1 MEASLIRSRKES
13 FVADRTLAWGIIG
26 PGGIARAFAG
36 QLPLSTTGKLA
47 AVASRDQQRAER
59 FAAEFGAEKSYADYA
74 ELLADDEVR
83 AVYVATPHPWHFEW
97 SLRAIEAGKHV
108 LCEKPLTLNHAW
120 SMALVEAA
128 RRADVFLMEGY
139 MYRCH
144 PQTRRLAELI
154 RDGAIGEVRH
164 VEASFSFAADFRTDG
179 RIYDANLGGG
189 GILDVGGYPVSVA
202 RLIAGVASGAPFA
215 DPVSVSAVGRIGETG
230 VDEWTTAS
238 LGFSGGITAQVSTGI
253 RLAGENSVRVLGSE
267 GYLVVPVPWLP
278 SATESTSIMLH
289 RVGAD
294 VAEIKIAPRGLYAA
308 EADTVAAHL
317 ADRQAPE
324 MSWADTLGNMA
335 TLDTWRAEIGLTYP
349 QERATNIH
357 TGFGP
362 ARRTDTMRYGTIH
375 GVGKPISRLVM
386 GVDNQPNLVHAS
398 VVFDDFVERGGNT
411 FDTAYMYGKGSLEA
425 LLGQWIADRG
435 VRDEVVVIG
444 KGAHTPHNNPESIGR
459 QLDESLARLRTD
471 HVDIYFLHRDN
482 PQIPV
487 GEFVDALDELRRA
500 GRIGVYGGSN
510 WTPAR
515 FAEANAYA
523 ERAGRQ
529 PFTALSDQFSLA
541 EAYDL
546 PWANCEHVSDPES
559 REWLTERQVPL
570 FPWSSQA
577 RGFFA
582 GRADPA
588 DRSDAELVRCFY
600 SDDNFE
606 RLRRVRELAGRIGV
620 PPTAVA
626 LAYVLHQPFPTFPL
640 IGPRTLDE
648 TRSSLV
654 ALDVELSPELLAWL
668 DLRADQIA

>member
-1 MEASLIRSRKES
+1 M
-13 FVADRTLAWGIIG
+13 ADRTLAWGILG

-36 QLPLSTTGKLA
+36 QLPQSETGRLV
-47 AVASRDQQRAER
+47 AVASRDHERAGS
-59 FAAEFGAEKSYADYA
+59 FAVEFGAQRSYGDYA
-74 ELLADDEVR
+74 TLLADEDID
-83 AVYVATPHPWHFEW
+83 AIYVSTLHPWHFEW
-97 SLRAIEAGKHV
+97 SLRAIQAGKHV

-128 RRADVFLMEGY
+128 RRADVFLMEAY

-144 PQTRRLAELI
+144 RQTRTLVELI
-154 RDGAIGEVRH
+154 RDGAIGTVRH
-164 VEASFSFAADFRTDG
+164 VEASFSFHADFRAEG
-179 RIYDANLGGG
+179 RLYDPELGGG
-189 GILDVGGYPVSVA
+189 GILDVGGYPLSMA
-202 RLIAGVASGAPFA
+202 RLIAGAASGTAFA
-215 DPVSVSAVGRIGETG
+215 DPVSLSAVGRIGETG

-238 LGFSGGITAQVSTGI
+238 LGFANGITASVSCGI
-253 RLAGENSVRVLGSE
+253 RLARENTLRVLGSE
-267 GYLVVPVPWLP
+267 GYLVVAEPWLP
-278 SATESTSIMLH
+278 SATEPTAIALH
-289 RVGAD
+289 RVGAE
-294 VAEIKIAPRGLYAA
+294 VEQIAIAAQGLYAA

-335 TLDTWRAEIGLTYP
+335 ALDRWREEIGLVYP
-349 QERATNIH
+349 HERKTSVY

-362 ARRTDTMRYGTIH
+362 VRRTDTMRYGKVH
-375 GVGKPISRLVM
+375 GVAKPISRLVM

-398 VVFDDFVERGGNT
+398 VMFDDFVERGGNT
-411 FDTAYMYGKGSLEA
+411 FDTAYMYGMGRLEA
-425 LLGQWIADRG
+425 LLGQWLTDRG

-459 QLDESLARLRTD
+459 QLAESLDRLRTD

-482 PQIPV
+482 PDIPV
-487 GEFVDALDELRRA
+487 DEFVDALDELRRA

-523 ERAGRQ
+523 ERSGRQ
-529 PFTALSDQFSLA
+529 PFAALSDHFSLA

-546 PWANCEHVSDPES
+546 PWANCEHVSDPRS
-559 REWLTERQVPL
+559 RAWLTERQVPL

-600 SDDNFE
+600 SDANFE
-606 RLRRVRELAGRIGV
+606 RLRRVRELAAQFGV

-654 ALDVELSPELLAWL
+654 ALDVELTPDQVAWL
-668 DLRADQIA
+668 DLREQPA

>member
-1 MEASLIRSRKES
+1 M
-13 FVADRTLAWGIIG
+13 ADRTLAWGILG

-36 QLPLSTTGKLA
+36 QLPQSATGRLA
-47 AVASRDQQRAER
+47 AVASRDAARARE
-59 FAAEFGAEKSYADYA
+59 FAAGFGAAKAYGDYA
-74 ELLADDEVR
+74 ELLADEEID
-83 AVYVATPHPWHFEW
+83 AVYVSTPHPWHFPW
-97 SLRAIEAGKHV
+97 SLRAIQAGKHV

-128 RRADVFLMEGY
+128 RRADVFLMEAY

-144 PQTRRLAELI
+144 PQTRKLVELI
-154 RDGAIGEVRH
+154 GDGAIGDVRH
-164 VEASFSFAADFRTDG
+164 VESSFSFNSDLRADG
-179 RIYDANLGGG
+179 RLYDAALGGG
-189 GILDVGGYPVSVA
+189 GILDVGGYPVSMA
-202 RLIAGVASGAPFA
+202 RLIAGAATGQPFA
-215 DPVSVSAVGRIGETG
+215 DPVSVEAAGRIGETG

-238 LGFSGGITAQVSTGI
+238 LGFASGITASVSCGI
-253 RLAGENSVRVLGSE
+253 RLARENTLRVLGSE
-267 GYLVVPVPWLP
+267 GYLVVGQPWLP
-278 SATESTSIMLH
+278 SATEPTTIEVH
-289 RVGAD
+289 RVGAAVD
-294 VAEIKIAPRGLYAA
+294 EVVIAPQGLYAA
-308 EADTVAAHL
+308 EADAVAAHL

-335 TLDTWRAEIGLTYP
+335 ALDRWRAEIGLVYP
-349 QERATNIH
+349 HERETNVF
-357 TGFGP
+357 TGFGS
-362 ARRTDTMRYGTIH
+362 ARHTDAMRYGTVH
-375 GVGKPISRLVM
+375 GVDKPISRLVM

-398 VVFDDFVERGGNT
+398 VMFDDFLERGGNT
-411 FDTAYMYGKGSLEA
+411 FDTAYMYGMGRLEA
-425 LLGQWIADRG
+425 LLGQWLTDRG

-444 KGAHTPHNNPESIGR
+444 KGAHTPHNNPQSIAR
-459 QLDESLARLRTD
+459 QLNESLERLRTD

-482 PQIPV
+482 PDVPV
-487 GEFVDALDELRRA
+487 GEFVDALDELRKA

-529 PFTALSDQFSLA
+529 PFAALSDHFSLA

-546 PWANCEHVSDPES
+546 PWANCEHVSDAGS
-559 REWLTERQVPL
+559 RQWLADRKVAL

-588 DRSDAELVRCFY
+588 DRSDEELVRCFY
-600 SDDNFE
+600 SDANFE
-606 RLRRVRELAGRIGV
+606 RLRRVRELAQRLGV

-654 ALDVELSPELLAWL
+654 ALDIELTPEQVAWL
-668 DLRADQIA
+668 DLRADQMA

>member
-1 MEASLIRSRKES
+1 M
-13 FVADRTLAWGIIG
+13 ADRTLAWGILG

-36 QLPLSTTGKLA
+36 QLPQSRTGRLV
-47 AVASRDQQRAER
+47 AVASRDAARAEG
-59 FAAEFGAEKSYADYA
+59 FAAEFGGERSYGDYA
-74 ELLADDEVR
+74 ALLADDEVD
-83 AVYVATPHPWHFEW
+83 AIYVATPHPWHFDW
-97 SLRAIEAGKHV
+97 SLRAIRAGKHV

-128 RRADVFLMEGY
+128 RRADVFLMEAF

-144 PQTRRLAELI
+144 PQTKRIAELV

-164 VEASFSFAADFRTDG
+164 VESSFSFNADFATDG
-179 RIYDANLGGG
+179 RIYDAELGGG
-189 GILDVGGYPVSVA
+189 GILDVGGYPVSMA
-202 RLIAGVASGAPFA
+202 RLIAGAATGQAFA

-238 LGFSGGITAQVSTGI
+238 LGFASGLTASVSCGI
-253 RLAGENSVRVLGSE
+253 RLARENTLRVLGSE
-267 GYLVVPVPWLP
+267 GYLVVAEPWLP
-278 SATESTSIMLH
+278 SATEPTTIEVH
-289 RVGAD
+289 RVGAE
-294 VAEIKIAPRGLYAA
+294 VEEITIAPQGLYAA
-308 EADTVAAHL
+308 EADAVAAHL
-317 ADRQAPE
+317 ARRQAPE
-324 MSWADTLGNMA
+324 MSWADSLGNMA
-335 TLDTWRAEIGLTYP
+335 ALDRWRAEIGLVYP
-349 QERATNIH
+349 QERKTNVP

-362 ARRTDTMRYGTIH
+362 ARRTDSMRYGTVH
-375 GVGKPISRLVM
+375 GVTKPVSRLVM

-398 VVFDDFVERGGNT
+398 VVFDDFAERGGNA
-411 FDTAYMYGKGSLEA
+411 FDTAYMYGTGRLEA
-425 LLGQWIADRG
+425 LLGQWLTERG
-435 VRDEVVVIG
+435 VRDDVVVIG
-444 KGAHTPHNNPESIGR
+444 KGAHTPHNNPESIAR

-482 PQIPV
+482 PEVPV
-487 GEFVDALDELRRA
+487 GEFIDALDELRRA

-515 FAEANAYA
+515 YADANAYA
-523 ERAGRQ
+523 ERAGRP
-529 PFTALSDQFSLA
+529 PFAALSDQFSLA

-546 PWANCEHVSDPES
+546 PWANCEHVSDPAS
-559 REWLTERQVPL
+559 RQWLADRQVPL

-600 SDDNFE
+600 SDANFE
-606 RLRRVRELAGRIGV
+606 RLRRVRELARGFGV

-654 ALDVELSPELLAWL
+654 ALDVELTPEQLAWL
-668 DLRADQIA
+668 DLRDQIA

>member
-1 MEASLIRSRKES
+1 M
-13 FVADRTLAWGIIG
+13 ADRTLAWGILG

-36 QLPLSTTGKLA
+36 QLPRSSTGRLV
-47 AVASRDQQRAER
+47 AVASRDTARAAD
-59 FAAEFGAEKSYADYA
+59 FAAGFGARRSYGDYAD
-74 ELLADDEVR
+74 LLADDEID
-83 AVYVATPHPWHFEW
+83 AIYVATPHPWHFEW

-128 RRADVFLMEGY
+128 RRADVFLMEAY

-144 PQTRRLAELI
+144 PQTRKIAELV

-164 VEASFSFAADFRTDG
+164 VESSFSFHADFRTEG
-179 RIYDANLGGG
+179 RIYDAELGGG
-189 GILDVGGYPVSVA
+189 GILDVGGYPVSMA
-202 RLIAGVASGAPFA
+202 RLIAGAATGQAFA

-238 LGFSGGITAQVSTGI
+238 LGFASGITASVSCGI
-253 RLAGENSVRVLGSE
+253 RLKRENTLRVLGSE
-267 GYLVVPVPWLP
+267 GYLVVAEPWLP
-278 SATESTSIMLH
+278 SATEPTTVEVH
-289 RVGAD
+289 RVGAP
-294 VAEIKIAPRGLYAA
+294 VEEIEIAPRGLYAA
-308 EADTVAAHL
+308 EADVVAAHL

-335 TLDTWRAEIGLTYP
+335 TLDRWRAEIGLVYP
-349 QERATNIH
+349 QERKTNVH

-362 ARRTDTMRYGTIH
+362 ARRTESMRYGTVH
-375 GVGKPISRLVM
+375 GVAKPVSRLVM

-398 VVFDDFVERGGNT
+398 VMFDDFVERGGNT
-411 FDTAYMYGKGSLEA
+411 FDTAYMYGKGRLEA
-425 LLGQWIADRG
+425 LLGQWLTDRG

-444 KGAHTPHNNPESIGR
+444 KGAHTPDNNPESIAR
-459 QLDESLARLRTD
+459 QLDESLDRLRTD

-482 PQIPV
+482 PDVPA
-487 GEFVDALDELRRA
+487 GEFIDALDELRRA

-510 WTPAR
+510 WTPLR
-515 FAEANAYA
+515 YAEANAYA

-529 PFTALSDQFSLA
+529 PFSALSDHFSLA

-546 PWANCEHVSDPES
+546 PWANCEHVSDPAS
-559 REWLTERQVPL
+559 RKWLADRQIPL

-582 GRADPA
+582 GRADPE
-588 DRSDAELVRCFY
+588 DRSDEELVRCFY
-600 SDDNFE
+600 SDANFE
-606 RLRRVRELAGRIGV
+606 RLRRVRELAGQFGV

-654 ALDVELSPELLAWL
+654 ALDVELTPEHVAWL
-668 DLRADQIA
+668 DLRDQIA

>member
-1 MEASLIRSRKES
+1 M
-13 FVADRTLAWGIIG
+13 ADRTLVWGILG
-26 PGGIARAFAG
+26 PGNIARAFAG
-36 QLPLSTTGKLA
+36 QLPQSATGRLA
-47 AVASRDQQRAER
+47 AVASRDPGRAAR
-59 FAAEFGAEKSYADYA
+59 FAAEFGAQRSYGDYA
-74 ELLADDEVR
+74 ELLADDEVH
-83 AVYVATPHPWHFEW
+83 AVYVATPHPLHFEW

-128 RRADVFLMEGY
+128 RRADVFLMEAY

-144 PQTRRLAELI
+144 PQTRRLVELI

-164 VEASFSFAADFRTDG
+164 VDASFAFATDLRAEG
-179 RIYDANLGGG
+179 RLFDPNLGGG
-189 GILDVGGYPVSVA
+189 GILDVGGYPVSMA
-202 RLIAGVASGAPFA
+202 RLIAGVATGAAFA
-215 DPVSVSAVGRIGETG
+215 DPVSVTAVGRIGETG

-238 LGFSGGITAQVSTGI
+238 LGFASGMTASVSTGI

-267 GYLVVPVPWLP
+267 GYLVVPEPWLP
-278 SATESTSIMLH
+278 SAAEPSSIMLH
-289 RVGAD
+289 RVGTD
-294 VAEIKIAPRGLYAA
+294 VAEIKIAPQWQYAA

-335 TLDTWRAEIGLTYP
+335 TLDRWRAEIDLTYP
-349 QERATNIH
+349 QERATNIV

-362 ARRTDTMRYGTIH
+362 ARRTDTMRYDKIH
-375 GVGKPISRLVM
+375 GVDKPISRLIM

-398 VVFDDFVERGGNT
+398 VVFDDFVERGGNA
-411 FDTAYMYGKGSLEA
+411 FDTAHVYGTGRLEA
-425 LLGQWIADRG
+425 LLGQWITDRG
-435 VRDEVVVIG
+435 VRDEIVVIG
-444 KGAHTPHNNPESIGR
+444 KGAHPPHDNPESIGR
-459 QLDESLARLRTD
+459 QLAESLERLRTD

-482 PQIPV
+482 PAIPV
-487 GEFVDALDELRRA
+487 GEFVDALDELHRA

-523 ERAGRQ
+523 EREGRQ
-529 PFTALSDQFSLA
+529 PFSALSDHFSLA
-541 EAYDL
+541 QAYDL
-546 PWANCEHVSDPES
+546 PWAGCEHVSDPAS

-570 FPWSSQA
+570 FAWSSQA
-577 RGFFA
+577 RGFFT

-600 SDDNFE
+600 SDANFE
-606 RLRRVRELAGRIGV
+606 RLRRVRELAVRLGV

-640 IGPRTLDE
+640 IGPRTLEE

-654 ALDVELSPELLAWL
+654 ALDVELSPEQVAWL
-668 DLRADQIA
+668 DLRDDRPGLHGHSQHATSPAD